1 VIIGEKA
8 ELRPPGVTLQ
18 ITRELQTE
26 DFRLPRRRYSMR
38 LAEWV
43 WRILYVV
50 YLIIVQDYQYKHTFI
65 GCTCGANL
73 ADCPSSSYDETKS
86 P

>member
-1 VIIGEKA
+1 
-8 ELRPPGVTLQ
+8 
-18 ITRELQTE
+18 
-26 DFRLPRRRYSMR
+26 MR